1 MILHQKS
8 SSDYLNWEDNKL
20 RTLQAAEPCLCVTL
34 EIRGCFKLQPPSD
47 SHLSAHRSVACMAH
61 ICDVSVGLSCSSREI
76 LRSQK
81 IYLQKSVFFDNLL
94 P

>member
-34 EIRGCFKLQPPSD
+34 EIHVDVLNYSRLLTPICPPTGALLVWPISVMCQWD
-47 SHLSAHRSVACMAH
+47 SHVLA
-61 ICDVSVGLSCSSREI
+61 E
-76 LRSQK
+76 K
-81 IYLQKSVFFDNLL
+81 Y
-94 P
+94 